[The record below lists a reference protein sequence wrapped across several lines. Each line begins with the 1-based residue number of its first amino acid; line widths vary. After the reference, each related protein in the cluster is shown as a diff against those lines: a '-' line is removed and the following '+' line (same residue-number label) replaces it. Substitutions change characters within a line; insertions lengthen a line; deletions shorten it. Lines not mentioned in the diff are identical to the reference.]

1 MMRELYS
8 LPRNNASVTFRVA
21 PWDFMPREPIPDGIK
36 GEANKN
42 ARTAWACKPSTEHCF
57 YSGFEGLNPGLRI
70 GKDNPVVKMHAL
82 IADYDRVDT
91 PLEDAK
97 ESITSF
103 KKLPFMPNYICSTLS
118 GGVRA
123 VWVMEEPLNLN
134 TEMAKKYLRFLKK
147 TFHLNKLV
155 AGLDDKACVSPSVYY
170 EAGQDWQQL
179 SSSPIPTLQNF
190 TWMQSCLAKEHLATE
205 IEESVPMDRVLT
217 ELRARYPDVAFPD
230 NFDVGV
236 RMHRFWDEGANNESA
251 AYVMEGGIYCH
262 TGEEGFKPWGNSD
275 LLGPDFMREFEV
287 QKTGVIIDE
296 FWYDGSN
303 YISRNPRTDG
313 WLIES
318 EKNTILN
325 IAARYGLLKCP
336 SKKGELSP
344 IERLLFEVQMTQ
356 RVKAYAKFIHLPE
369 GLLEFQGD
377 QYINISQV
385 KAMSPSGMEGEWG
398 EHFPFLAKFID
409 GLMVDDTQKLIL
421 LAWWKRFYKGALKQR
436 PNRGQIM
443 IIAGPPACGK
453 TLLNTKMLAPSVGGG
468 IDAADYYINGAD
480 FSGSFYDY
488 PLHMVDDGEPGRRH
502 DAQKRMAG
510 RYKKTA
516 ASDSLSVNQKF
527 EKIKQIQWLGRV
539 CTTMNSDPESMKQ
552 MPELQHTLEDKVII
566 LRANEP
572 NGLLEQTKQI
582 NKVVDEERCS
592 GSLTG
597 IPLKKWLAEH
607 ATV

>member
-1 MMRELYS
+1 
-8 LPRNNASVTFRVA
+8 
-21 PWDFMPREPIPDGIK
+21 
-36 GEANKN
+36 
-42 ARTAWACKPSTEHCF
+42 
-57 YSGFEGLNPGLRI
+57 
-70 GKDNPVVKMHAL
+70 
-82 IADYDRVDT
+82 
-91 PLEDAK
+91 
-97 ESITSF
+97 
-103 KKLPFMPNYICSTLS
+103 
-118 GGVRA
+118 
-123 VWVMEEPLNLN
+123 
-134 TEMAKKYLRFLKK
+134 
-147 TFHLNKLV
+147 
-155 AGLDDKACVSPSVYY
+155 
-170 EAGQDWQQL
+170 
-179 SSSPIPTLQNF
+179 
-190 TWMQSCLAKEHLATE
+190 MQSCLAKEHLATE
-205 IEESVPMDRVLT
+205 IEESVPMDRVLS
-217 ELRARYPDVAFPD
+217 ELRAKYPDVPFPD

-409 GLMVDDTQKLIL
+409 GLMVDDTQRLIL
-421 LAWWKRFYKGALKQR
+421 LAWWKRFYTGALKQR

-582 NKVVDEERCS
+582 NKVVDEELPHLLQWLLDWDPPKEVVGGARYGVISYCDTELREEMDQGSGDQVFTELLHTYLTELKCSDGYHDKETVELRTSDLYEALAQCELIKVNMREFKAVRIGHILTRMMLDGYPITKRRLKS
-592 GSLTG
+592 GSYWSIRFDLHKEVEDGGT
-597 IPLKKWLAEH
+597 
-607 ATV
+607 